1 MRRIAYLVGL
11 KYVKT
16 KEFEARGF
24 STEKKLKNQLKLG
37 KIILIAITF
46 LSTICVT
53 SFHVKANSSISQNFI
68 YQSERSE
75 VLSPT
80 QIKELNT
87 LLNKFSASTDKKT
100 SEKLNSQFAVYIT
113 DSLNGASIED
123 YAQNIFN
130 TKQIGDVKHNKG
142 VLLVLAVND
151 HKYRIHLGEGWK
163 DTALTQSSIKDYA
176 FGGSLTSM
184 LKAENYNGAIQQI
197 VQRTIGIAGQDIS
210 LVQPLQS
217 YSKSYAA
224 AKEEARKKDEE
235 LYTLGMKMI
244 KNLIYLM
251 SSIIS
256 IYVIFKIVKS
266 VLELRMESYVSSGNH
281 EDLSEITSNKNYS
294 KSQKRKRVFETKQ
307 LLSLEFAFDEDLGN
321 IPYTVQELAE
331 KFAKSDYEEVS
342 EENLRKFISELAEE
356 QEKNKLE
363 VARKQKIKYLM
374 HERLRNEVDLPVSY
388 YELIR
393 AFTKTDLDATEEN
406 IDIFIDNFLKN
417 YSLLKKKE
425 KEQDLKPATHALKLT
440 EMKPTTVFGDDI
452 VKQLILFNIL
462 TTSYQSVHSTSH
474 RTAPTSDHSYSST
487 DSSDFSSSFD
497 SSSWSDFGGGGGFS
511 DGGGASG
518 GW

>member
-1 MRRIAYLVGL
+1 MKIKSLA
-11 KYVKT
+11 
-16 KEFEARGF
+16 
-24 STEKKLKNQLKLG
+24 EKKLKNQLKLG

-53 SFHVKANSSISQNFI
+53 SFHVKANSPISQNFI

-87 LLNKFSASTDKKT
+87 LLNQFSASTDKKT

-151 HKYRIHLGEGWK
+151 HKYRIQLGEGWK

-224 AKEEARKKDEE
+224 AKEEALKKDEE
-235 LYTLGMKMI
+235 LYKVGKKFL
-244 KNLIYLM
+244 KNLIF
-251 SSIIS
+251 SIAS
-256 IYVIFKIVKS
+256 VLSLFMVFYIVKF
-266 VLELRMESYVSSGNH
+266 LLDLHMESYVPSGNQ
-281 EDLSEITSNKNYS
+281 EDYSKITSNKNYS
-294 KSQKRKRVFETKQ
+294 KKEKAKRILEAKQ
-307 LLSLEFAFDEDLGN
+307 ILSLEFAFDDNLQN

-331 KFAKSDYEEVS
+331 KFAESDYEEVS
-342 EENLRKFISELAEE
+342 EENLQIFISELVEE
-356 QEKNKLE
+356 QEKNKLKA
-363 VARKQKIKYLM
+363 AREQHIKTLM
-374 HERLRNEVDLPVSY
+374 HERLTKEMKLPVSY

-393 AFTKTDLDATEEN
+393 SFTKTDLEATEEN
-406 IDIFIDNFLKN
+406 VDIFVDNFLKN

-425 KEQDLKPATHALKLT
+425 KEQDIKPATQALKLT

-462 TTSYQSVHSTSH
+462 TTSYQSVHSDSH
-474 RTAPTSDHSYSST
+474 RPAPVSSDSHSTNDSSYS
-487 DSSDFSSSFD
+487 SSSFD